1 MVTTRRIY
9 RPRNMQLKR
18 NAMHSTSTVVRLTN
32 MSNLNSVKSILM
44 AMQVSLKYA
53 DSVFATNSGNSTRLK
68 RIRQYIS
75 RLNRVS
81 DLLHTDMHMEPDV
94 LYRELRLAA
103 IAYVNLFYGASK
115 EDREAFMSSCMS
127 DSYGRAI
134 EPLNNLILLPSMLA
148 ENGVPIGKA
157 SFSILTGLHRK
168 SFLAI
173 KHAMKSAVSVELFRN
188 SSAIGNNT
196 ENLERLNKSI
206 DEIDGIMS
214 NMHGL
219 MKDYETVEAKKL
231 ELIEEMC
238 DIGDKSGFPVDSIIE
253 SVSAP
258 YMPKHSNIMRK

>member
-1 MVTTRRIY
+1 MK
-9 RPRNMQLKR
+9 L
-18 NAMHSTSTVVRLTN
+18 AN

-53 DSVFATNSGNSTRLK
+53 ENVFAGNAGNATRLK
-68 RIRQYIS
+68 RIRQYVY

-81 DLLHTDMHMEPDV
+81 DLLHTDTHVEPEIF
-94 LYRELRLAA
+94 YRELRLAA
-103 IAYVNLFYGASK
+103 IAYVNLFYGASRA
-115 EDREAFMSSCMS
+115 DREAFMSSCLS
-127 DSYGRAI
+127 DSYGRAA
-134 EPLNNLILLPSMLA
+134 EPSNNLILLPSILA

-168 SFLAI
+168 SFMAI

-188 SSAIGNNT
+188 SSAIGDST
-196 ENLERLNKSI
+196 ESLERLNKSI
-206 DEIDGIMS
+206 YEIDGIMS

-219 MKDYETVEAKKL
+219 MKDYEAVETKKL
-231 ELIEEMC
+231 ELIAEMC
-238 DIGDKSGFPVDSIIE
+238 DIGDKSGFPVDSVIE

>member
-1 MVTTRRIY
+1 
-9 RPRNMQLKR
+9 
-18 NAMHSTSTVVRLTN
+18 
-32 MSNLNSVKSILM
+32 
-44 AMQVSLKYA
+44 MQVSMKYA
-53 DSVFATNSGNSTRLK
+53 ESVFAENAGNATRLK
-68 RIRQYIS
+68 RIRQYVS
-75 RLNRVS
+75 RLNDIS
-81 DLLHTDMHMEPDV
+81 DMLHTNTHVEPDV

-115 EDREAFMSSCMS
+115 ADREAFLSSCMS

-134 EPLNNLILLPSMLA
+134 DPANNLILLPSIFA
-148 ENGVPIGKA
+148 ENRIPIGKA

-168 SFLAI
+168 SFMAI

-196 ENLERLNKSI
+196 ESLERLNKSI
-206 DEIDGIMS
+206 YEIDGIMS

-219 MKDYETVEAKKL
+219 MKDYEAVEAKKL
-231 ELIEEMC
+231 ELIAEMC
-238 DIGDKSGFPVDSIIE
+238 DIGDKSGFPVDSVIE